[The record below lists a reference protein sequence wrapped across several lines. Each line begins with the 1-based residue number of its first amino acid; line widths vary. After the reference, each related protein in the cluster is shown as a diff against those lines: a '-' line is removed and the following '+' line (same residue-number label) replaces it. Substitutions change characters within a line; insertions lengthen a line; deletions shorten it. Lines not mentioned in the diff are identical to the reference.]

1 MKALATEMVA
11 NFSKKLSP
19 IGIVVKELT
28 GDMQLTK
35 KEIAETQM
43 LVTTPEKWDVIS
55 RKGAVDTEVTSLV
68 KLLIL
73 DEVHLLNSDRGPV
86 IEALVA
92 RTLRQVLSSQSIIR
106 IVALSATLP
115 GYLDVANFLK
125 VNPNTGLFFF
135 DNRFRSV
142 PLTMTFIGAKNKN
155 DQDAMDLICYNKLTP
170 IIKQGNQVMV
180 FVTSRNL
187 TAVVA
192 KNLLGYAKA
201 NNQLTMFLPEKRTRS
216 RTSFKSS
223 ELELLVPNGFGV
235 HHAGMCRSDRLEV
248 ESLFRVGALKVI
260 VCTTTLAWGVNLP
273 AHAVI
278 IRVIFFNSCLEN
290 ISLIFFC

>member
-1 MKALATEMVA
+1 M
-11 NFSKKLSP
+11 
-19 IGIVVKELT
+19 
-28 GDMQLTK
+28 
-35 KEIAETQM
+35 
-43 LVTTPEKWDVIS
+43 
-55 RKGAVDTEVTSLV
+55 
-68 KLLIL
+68 

-142 PLTMTFIGAKNKN
+142 PLTMTFIGTKTKN
-155 DQDAMDLICYNKLTP
+155 DQDALDLICYNKLIP
-170 IIKQGNQVMV
+170 IIKEGHQVMV

-187 TAVVA
+187 TATVG
-192 KNLLGYAKA
+192 KNLLTHVK
-201 NNQLTMFLPEKRTRS
+201 NNNLLSLFIPERKIS
-216 RTSFKSS
+216 SKSSFKSS
-223 ELELLVPNGFGV
+223 DLELLVPNGFGI
-235 HHAGMCRSDRLEV
+235 HHAGMCRPDRLEV
-248 ESLFRVGALKVI
+248 ESMFRGGGLKVI

-278 IRVIFFNSCLEN
+278 IRVSRYTN
-290 ISLIFFC
+290 

>member
-1 MKALATEMVA
+1 M
-11 NFSKKLSP
+11 
-19 IGIVVKELT
+19 
-28 GDMQLTK
+28 
-35 KEIAETQM
+35 
-43 LVTTPEKWDVIS
+43 
-55 RKGAVDTEVTSLV
+55 TSLV

-125 VNPNTGLFFF
+125 VNPYTGLFFF
-135 DNRFRSV
+135 DNRYRSV
-142 PLTMTFIGAKNKN
+142 PLTMTFIGVKNKN
-155 DQDAMDLICYNKLTP
+155 DQDVMDLICYNKIVP
-170 IIKQGNQVMV
+170 IIKEGQQVMV

-192 KNLLGYAKA
+192 KNLLTHAK
-201 NNQLTMFLPEKRTRS
+201 NNNLLSLFIPERKSGFRS
-216 RTSFKSS
+216 SFKSS
-223 ELELLVPNGFGV
+223 ELELLVPNGFGI

-248 ESLFRVGALKVI
+248 ESLFRMGALKVI

-278 IRVIFFNSCLEN
+278 IRVSVTN
-290 ISLIFFC
+290 